1 MRKKFIPGLKIWE
14 FTTENENE
22 AKEFF
27 QKFKKFAMVKLYPPK
42 SWETVW
48 TIHIY

>member
-1 MRKKFIPGLKIWE
+1 MNWKFIPGLKLWE
-14 FTTENENE
+14 ITTESESD

-27 QKFKKFAMVKLYPPK
+27 RKFKKFARVKLYPPK

-48 TIHIY
+48 TIHLC